1 MPSQIRKIFS
11 DTVIYTVGSV
21 FNRLLP
27 FLLLP
32 LYTLY
37 FPPAEYG
44 VFSLVYSFWF
54 FVSVFYL
61 YGMETAFQKLFLEA
75 GSEEDKKKIFSTTLL
90 MILATSVVFSAVI
103 YLFAGGIAG
112 MLTGSSGNGGLIRL
126 LALILVADSLYRFP
140 MILIN
145 SIQRSKLYTAVN
157 SIAVIINVAV
167 NIVLITVFKQG
178 IEAIFYSYLVSYS
191 FLFLISLIYT
201 LKYFGFSFDA
211 VYFKKLLS
219 SAHLF
224 LYFGLF
230 LISMDLIDRFILEYY
245 KGTAVVGIYSACYRI
260 GIVMNLAITGF
271 KVAWTPFFM
280 NLKSDESNKE
290 IFSKIFTYFC
300 YGGLTAFLAFSLLAD
315 DLVKVNIAGYTLL
328 NDKYWSGLII
338 VPYIL
343 LAYLFNGLYLNLNV
357 ASFFSN
363 KIKYLIISS
372 AAGCVSNV
380 AFNFLLIPDYSML
393 GAAISTLLSYMVMFF
408 LLYFFSQKTYRIEY
422 EWKPILRAAAIT
434 LVLYAINIYIPQLLN
449 LRYIYVLII
458 EFLSIFVL
466 FYLLLGPKAI
476 ELAKSFRVKKQL
488 K

>member
-75 GSEEDKKKIFSTTLL
+75 SSEGDKKKIFSTTLI
-90 MILATSVVFSAVI
+90 MILVTSVVFSIVI
-103 YLFAGGIAG
+103 YSLSGSIAAL
-112 MLTGSSGNGGLIRL
+112 LTGSSANGGLIRL
-126 LALILVADSLYRFP
+126 LAFILVADSLYRFP

-191 FLFLISLIYT
+191 FLFLISLAYT
-201 LKYFGFSFDA
+201 LKYFGFSFDTHSL
-211 VYFKKLLS
+211 KKLLS

-315 DLVKVNIAGYTLL
+315 DLVKVNIGGYTLL
-328 NDKYWSGLII
+328 NDKYWSGLVV

-343 LAYLFNGLYLNLNV
+343 LAYLFSGLYLNLNV

-372 AAGCVSNV
+372 AAGCVSNI
-380 AFNFLLIPDYSML
+380 AFNFLLIPEYSMT

-408 LLYFFSQKTYRIEY
+408 VLYYISQKTYRIVY
-422 EWKPILRAAAIT
+422 EWKPILKAAALT
-434 LVLYAINIYIPQLLN
+434 FLLYAINIYIPQLLN
-449 LRYIYVLII
+449 LSYIYVLII
-458 EFLSIFVL
+458 EFLSIFLL
-466 FYLLLGPKAI
+466 FYVLLGPKAI

>member
-75 GSEEDKKKIFSTTLL
+75 GSEVDKKKIFSTTLV
-90 MILATSVVFSAVI
+90 MILATSILFSATI

-112 MLTGSSGNGGLIRL
+112 LLTGSSGNGGLIRL
-126 LALILVADSLYRFP
+126 LAFILVADSLYRFP

-157 SIAVIINVAV
+157 SIAVVINVAV

-178 IEAIFYSYLVSYS
+178 IEAIFYSYLISYS
-191 FLFLISLIYT
+191 FLFIISLGYT
-201 LKYFGFSFDA
+201 LKYFGFSFDFDS
-211 VYFKKLLS
+211 FKKLLS

-372 AAGCVSNV
+372 AVGCVSNV
-380 AFNFLLIPDYSML
+380 VFNFLLIPDYSMT
-393 GAAISTLLSYMVMFF
+393 GAALSTLLSYMVMFF
-408 LLYFFSQKTYRIEY
+408 VLYYFSQKTYRIVY
-422 EWKPILRAAAIT
+422 EWKPILRAAALT
-434 LVLYAINIYIPQLLN
+434 FVLYAINIYIPQLLN
-449 LRYIYVLII
+449 LKYIYVLII
-458 EFLSIFVL
+458 EFLSIFAL
-466 FYLLLGPKAI
+466 FYVLLGAKTV
-476 ELAKSFRVKKQL
+476 ELVSSFRIKKQL